1 MKIIIAILALVL
13 VTGLSFAAEQQKTP
27 KATEP
32 IGAVIETTGVF
43 VGKIIGAAEEA
54 TTGEKKVT
62 VRSETGE
69 TRVFPFNETVELV
82 DKGFHALTFNQLKP
96 GEDVTVKIKKAMK

>member
-1 MKIIIAILALVL
+1 MKISIAILALVL
-13 VTGLSFAAEQQKTP
+13 TAGLSFAAEQAP

-32 IGAVIETTGVF
+32 IGAVIETAGVF
-43 VGKIIGAAEEA
+43 VGKIVGAAEEA

-62 VRSETGE
+62 VKSATGE

-82 DKGFHALTFNQLKP
+82 DKGFHTLTFNQLKP
-96 GEDVTVKIKKAMK
+96 GDDVTVRVKKVLK